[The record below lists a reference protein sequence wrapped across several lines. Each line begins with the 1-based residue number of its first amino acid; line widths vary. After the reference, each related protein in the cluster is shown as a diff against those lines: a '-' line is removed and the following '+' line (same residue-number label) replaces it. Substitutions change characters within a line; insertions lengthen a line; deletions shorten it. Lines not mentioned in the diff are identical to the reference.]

1 MGVILD
7 TSVLIEVER
16 GRTDIEKFI
25 AGREN
30 ELFSLSIISVAELLH
45 GVHRADSELRK
56 QKRAAYVDKII
67 DIFPIYP
74 FDLKITKVYEK
85 LWSDLLKKR
94 INIGAHDLMIGATAI
109 SLGFSIAT
117 FNVRHFSKIDGLKM
131 EVLKQ

>member
-16 GRTDIEKFI
+16 GKIDIEKFI
-25 AGREN
+25 AGRES

-85 LWSDLLKKR
+85 LWSDLLKKG

-131 EVLKQ
+131 EVLK

>member
-1 MGVILD
+1 M
-7 TSVLIEVER
+7 LIEVER
-16 GRTDIEKFI
+16 GKIDIEKFI
-25 AGREN
+25 AGRES

-85 LWSDLLKKR
+85 LWSDLLKKG

-131 EVLKQ
+131 EVLK